1 MVIFSRREGSHR
13 VEEGLRLVAALLGMD
28 EPTIV
33 VFLDDGLGILEEGAL
48 KDPLMRDYLRTV
60 SDLTGLHAL
69 GAPSGGI
76 DPELDVSPLTVSELA
91 DMVGDCKA
99 VVAY

>member
-1 MVIFSRREGSHR
+1 MIVFSQGWDSSRAG
-13 VEEGLRLVAALLGMD
+13 EGLRLVAAMLGMD
-28 EPTIV
+28 EPTTV

-48 KDPLMRDYLRTV
+48 DDPLMRDYLRTV

-69 GAPSGGI
+69 GAPLGGI

-91 DMVGDCKA
+91 DMVGECKA